1 VANYWN
7 QFTNQRVSRR
17 RVLAATG
24 GLSVSAAILAA
35 CGGGSSDVPSGQKT
49 GQGQQAESGP
59 AQKGGTMGFIYT
71 DSPHLN
77 ILTNALEYAGYSGQ
91 YVYDHLIS
99 SRSNENAPFV
109 LEAAEGLE
117 QPDPLTITFKL
128 RPGMTYHNIAPVNGR
143 AVKAEDVV
151 KVQEYVKTL
160 AGAENAF
167 QKDILDKATAPD
179 DRTVVYKLKAPTAYL
194 FTSRLLGHPGPQAI
208 IPPETFDNL
217 STARQVGSGPFQL
230 DTWTLSTKYH
240 YTRFDKYHGRGK
252 PGLPYRDFTDV
263 FVLQE
268 ETARE
273 AAFRSEQV
281 HYWTNASAGSFDQ
294 IAKGLSNLAN
304 VVEFTALTPF
314 TWNFGMQRG
323 RGPWANP
330 SDIRFRKAMYRTVNR
345 KQFIDLIYQGKA
357 VEPTGILAA
366 GQVKDYLLDAKESA
380 EFFKNDPAEA
390 KQLIS
395 ATGFDTNKEI
405 VITYLQGGNLNQQS
419 AEILKQQMAQVGLK
433 TRIEIGNAGEFLP
446 RSNRGEYD
454 IFTGTHP
461 GYDSPQAPMRQN
473 HSDSRLAFGGTAL
486 GEPDIDR
493 MIEKAEQT
501 PDFKENVKLIKQLQL
516 ELLKRYTP
524 YYNILTPTARH
535 LLNKKVQG
543 MEIEAANTSMHEA
556 QAWLKKE

>member
-1 VANYWN
+1 MAGYWQ
-7 QFTNQRVSRR
+7 QFTSNRVSRR
-17 RVLAATG
+17 RVLAASG
-24 GLSVSAAILAA
+24 AVSMAAAIAAA
-35 CGGGSSDVPSGQKT
+35 CGGGGSSTTSEKS
-49 GQGQQAESGP
+49 GQGQQPESGP
-59 AQKGGTMGFIYT
+59 AQKGGTIGFIYT

-143 AVKAEDVV
+143 AVKAEDIV

-160 AGAENAF
+160 SGAENAF

-252 PGLPYRDFTDV
+252 QSLPYRDFTDV

-273 AAFRSEQV
+273 EAFLTEQI
-281 HYWTNASAGSFDQ
+281 HY
-294 IAKGLSNLAN
+294 
-304 VVEFTALTPF
+304 
-314 TWNFGMQRG
+314 
-323 RGPWANP
+323 
-330 SDIRFRKAMYRTVNR
+330 
-345 KQFIDLIYQGKA
+345 
-357 VEPTGILAA
+357 
-366 GQVKDYLLDAKESA
+366 
-380 EFFKNDPAEA
+380 
-390 KQLIS
+390 
-395 ATGFDTNKEI
+395 
-405 VITYLQGGNLNQQS
+405 
-419 AEILKQQMAQVGLK
+419 
-433 TRIEIGNAGEFLP
+433 
-446 RSNRGEYD
+446 
-454 IFTGTHP
+454 
-461 GYDSPQAPMRQN
+461 
-473 HSDSRLAFGGTAL
+473 
-486 GEPDIDR
+486 
-493 MIEKAEQT
+493 
-501 PDFKENVKLIKQLQL
+501 
-516 ELLKRYTP
+516 
-524 YYNILTPTARH
+524 
-535 LLNKKVQG
+535 
-543 MEIEAANTSMHEA
+543 
-556 QAWLKKE
+556 

>member
-1 VANYWN
+1 MAGYWQ
-7 QFTNQRVSRR
+7 QFTSNRVSRR
-17 RVLAATG
+17 RVLAASG
-24 GLSVSAAILAA
+24 AVSMAAAIAAA
-35 CGGGSSDVPSGQKT
+35 CGGGSGSSTTGEKS
-49 GQGQQAESGP
+49 GQGQQSESGP
-59 AQKGGTMGFIYT
+59 AQKGGTIGFIYT

-117 QPDPLTITFKL
+117 QPDPTTIIFKM

-160 AGAENAF
+160 SGAENAF

-252 PGLPYRDFTDV
+252 QGLPYRDSTDV

-294 IAKGLSNLAN
+294 IANGLSSLAK
-304 VVEFTALTPF
+304 VVEFTSLTPF
-314 TWNFGMQRG
+314 TWNFGMGKG

-330 SDIRFRKAMYRTVNR
+330 GDIRFRKAMYRTVNR
-345 KQFIDLIYQGKA
+345 KQFIDLIY
-357 VEPTGILAA
+357 A
-366 GQVKDYLLDAKESA
+366 GQ
-380 EFFKNDPAEA
+380 
-390 KQLIS
+390 
-395 ATGFDTNKEI
+395 G
-405 VITYLQGGNLNQQS
+405 
-419 AEILKQQMAQVGLK
+419 
-433 TRIEIGNAGEFLP
+433 
-446 RSNRGEYD
+446 RGAN
-454 IFTGTHP
+454 GHP
-461 GYDSPQAPMRQN
+461 GGRPGQGLPAGRQRN
-473 HSDSRLAFGGTAL
+473 G
-486 GEPDIDR
+486 
-493 MIEKAEQT
+493 
-501 PDFKENVKLIKQLQL
+501 
-516 ELLKRYTP
+516 
-524 YYNILTPTARH
+524 
-535 LLNKKVQG
+535 
-543 MEIEAANTSMHEA
+543 
-556 QAWLKKE
+556 